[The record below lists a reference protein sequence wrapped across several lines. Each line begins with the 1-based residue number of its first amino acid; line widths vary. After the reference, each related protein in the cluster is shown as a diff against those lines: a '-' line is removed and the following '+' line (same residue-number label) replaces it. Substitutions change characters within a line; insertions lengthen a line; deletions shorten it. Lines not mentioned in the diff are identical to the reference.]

1 MNRRYIFSLIFLVLA
16 IAFLAAWNLSIGSAS
31 LSLSDIL
38 STMLGGD
45 REGSAYKVIFSIR
58 LPRILSAMILGGA
71 LSLSGFLLQS
81 FFANPIAGP
90 YVLGISSG
98 AKLFVAMSM
107 IFFMDRGIRFGSLF
121 MVSSSFIGS
130 IFAMGVV
137 LIFSAR
143 VKKMSVLIVCGILI
157 GYICSAVTDFFV
169 TFASDS
175 NIVNLHN
182 WAIGSFSGAN
192 WTDVRIM
199 SLIVLPS
206 SFLAFM
212 LSKPIGAFEMGE
224 DYARNMGVNVKA
236 LRLALIFL
244 SSLLSSCVTAFAG
257 PISFVG
263 IALPHLVKSAT
274 KSSRPL
280 LLIPASFLGGSA
292 ATLLCDGI
300 ARTLFAPTEVSVSSV
315 TAVFFVPVV
324 IYMMMKRQK

>member
-1 MNRRYIFSLIFLVLA
+1 MNRRYIFSLIFLVMA
-16 IAFLAAWNLSIGSAS
+16 IAVLAAWNLSIGSAS

-224 DYARNMGVNVKA
+224 DYARNMGVNVKS

>member
-16 IAFLAAWNLSIGSAS
+16 IAVLAAWNLSIGSAS

-244 SSLLSSCVTAFAG
+244 SSLISSCVTAFAG

>member
-1 MNRRYIFSLIFLVLA
+1 MNRRYIFSLIFLVMA
-16 IAFLAAWNLSIGSAS
+16 IAVLAAWNLSIGSAS

-107 IFFMDRGIRFGSLF
+107 ISFMDRGIRFGSLF
-121 MVSSSFIGS
+121 MVASSFIGS

>member
-16 IAFLAAWNLSIGSAS
+16 IAVLAAWNLSIGSAS

-121 MVSSSFIGS
+121 MVASSFIGS

>member
-16 IAFLAAWNLSIGSAS
+16 IAVLAAWNLSIGSAS

-98 AKLFVAMSM
+98 AKLFVAVSM

>member
-1 MNRRYIFSLIFLVLA
+1 MNRRYIFSLIFLVMA
-16 IAFLAAWNLSIGSAS
+16 IAVLAAWNLSIGSAS

-324 IYMMMKRQK
+324 IYMMIKRQK

>member
-16 IAFLAAWNLSIGSAS
+16 IAVLAAWNLSIGSAS

>member
-16 IAFLAAWNLSIGSAS
+16 IAVLAAWNLSIGSAS

-224 DYARNMGVNVKA
+224 DYARNMGVNVKT

>member
-16 IAFLAAWNLSIGSAS
+16 IAVLAAWNLSIGSAS

-324 IYMMMKRQK
+324 IYMMIKRQK

>member
-1 MNRRYIFSLIFLVLA
+1 MNRRYIFSLIFLVMA
-16 IAFLAAWNLSIGSAS
+16 IAVLAAWNLSIGSAS